1 MSETRKQFEYL
12 LLNHCAPTL
21 YGAKSANLFS
31 IQNRLSHDLP
41 RIIRT
46 YIHQFRPFG
55 VELTIL
61 CSCNNSSLV
70 YVYRKEELAQR
81 LSNPSVQ
88 EFLHNCGYSDFSSL
102 ESVLDALKA
111 RVSEYETFPHEI
123 GIFLDYPLA
132 DVKGFI
138 ANNGKNFKLSG
149 YWKVYEN
156 EHKAAC
162 LFDKYTEC
170 RRDACKKHI
179 SGLSVMEIMQS
190 A

>member
-1 MSETRKQFEYL
+1 MSEVKKQFEYL

-41 RIIRT
+41 RIIGT
-46 YIHQFRPFG
+46 YIHQFESFG
-55 VELTIL
+55 VELTVL
-61 CSCNNSSLV
+61 CSCTNSSLV
-70 YVYRKEELAQR
+70 YVYRKDELQRR

-88 EFLHNCGYSDFSSL
+88 EFLQEYGYSDFSST
-102 ESVLDALKA
+102 EVVLDVLKS
-111 RVSEYETFPHEI
+111 RVSQYETFPHEI
-123 GIFLDYPLA
+123 GVFLDYPLG

-138 ANNGKNFKLSG
+138 KNNGRNFKLSG

-162 LFDKYTEC
+162 LFNRYTEC
-170 RRDACKKHI
+170 RRDACEKHTK
-179 SGLSVMEIMQS
+179 GLSVMEIMQS